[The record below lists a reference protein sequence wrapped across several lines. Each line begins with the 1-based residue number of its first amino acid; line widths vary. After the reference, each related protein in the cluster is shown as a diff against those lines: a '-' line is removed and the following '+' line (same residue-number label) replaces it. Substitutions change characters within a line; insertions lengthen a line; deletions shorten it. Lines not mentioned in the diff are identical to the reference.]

1 MLSEHHCLSHC
12 VNGHLAR
19 DMRAFAYLRDMRA
32 FAYLRDMRAFRYLRT
47 HTEFHNVYCED
58 YDSLFKGIM
67 DMTPLFR
74 HYGY

>member
-1 MLSEHHCLSHC
+1 MCMHMLSEHHCLSHC
-12 VNGHLAR
+12 VNGHLA
-19 DMRAFAYLRDMRA
+19 RDMRA

-58 YDSLFKGIM
+58 YDRLFKGIM
-67 DMTPLFR
+67 DITPLFR

>member
-12 VNGHLAR
+12 VNGHLA
-19 DMRAFAYLRDMRA
+19 RDMRA